1 MIKKYLHRVFIDGL
15 SGMAMGL
22 FATLIVGTII
32 QQIGTLI
39 GGQIGDLIFLVG
51 KVAAAVTC
59 AGIGVGVAH
68 KFQESSLVVLS
79 AATCGMIGG
88 YASKLE
94 LYFLMVLLYWLVLE
108 NLWAPLSQLMWELK
122 SVI

>member
-39 GGQIGDLIFLVG
+39 GGQIGDLIFLAG
-51 KVAAAVTC
+51 KVAAAATC

-88 YASKLE
+88 YASKLLAGTVFSDGSIILAGTWRTSGR
-94 LYFLMVLLYWLVLE
+94 LYRSLCG
-108 NLWAPLSQLMWELK
+108 N
-122 SVI
+122 